1 MAFFRRSG
9 YSTRRRSYR
18 RPYSRRSYPNRR
30 AYSRPSS
37 RRARS
42 YSSRRRTTNSV
53 PKIHKITLS
62 KYALSQINPFVSEVE
77 GVKIPDANT
86 APGVGVL
93 TLDNFGLTTSSS
105 ATTFGHAWAF
115 APSLGAALITATP
128 AAGNTWTWDAAYDG
142 RTASSKW
149 TSIQSNYHSTRP
161 VAHGL
166 RVSSPI
172 AALTATGFLH
182 VAVYPMNTFNKTTW
196 NLPAS
201 LSEMTGCLWYN
212 RYTISSLTQHPIIV
226 VNKFLDNTSQRY
238 TSTLSATDIQT
249 GGNPAGT
256 IEIPNEWCYIVVAVE
271 AGIASTTMVNAE
283 TICHYEALPLL
294 TGVTTGTP
302 AAAFNPADMAGT
314 GRVGSSIPPS
324 YVDDGQGN
332 PSLLQQGAQA
342 FVQGAQ
348 AAAPG
353 IGQALGNLA
362 MSYAQSSTSTN
373 TNPLLT

>member
-30 AYSRPSS
+30 AYSYPSS

-77 GVKIPDANT
+77 GVKIPDSNT

-93 TLDNFGLTTSSS
+93 TLDNFGLTTSAS

-115 APSLGAALITATP
+115 APSMGAALITATP
-128 AAGNTWTWDAAYDG
+128 AASNAWTWPASYGG
-142 RTASSKW
+142 RTASAKQ

-182 VAVYPMNTFNKTTW
+182 VAVYPMNTYNHTTW

-226 VNKFLDNTSQRY
+226 VNKFLDNTSSRY
-238 TSTLSATDIQT
+238 TSTESPTDIQT

-256 IEIPNEWCYIVVAVE
+256 IEIPNEWCYIVIAVE

-283 TICHYEALPLL
+283 CICHYEALPLL

-302 AAAFNPADMAGT
+302 SAAFNPSDMAGT
-314 GRVGSSIPPS
+314 GRVGSEIPPS

-353 IGQALGNLA
+353 IGQALGNMA
-362 MSYAQSSTSTN
+362 MSYAQSSTN
-373 TNPLLT
+373 TNPLRLT

>member
-18 RPYSRRSYPNRR
+18 RPYTRRSYPNRR
-30 AYSRPSS
+30 AYSRSSS

-42 YSSRRRTTNSV
+42 YSSRRRTTDSV
-53 PKIHKITLS
+53 PKIHKITVS
-62 KYALSQINPFVSEVE
+62 KYALAQINPFLPEVE

-93 TLDNFGLTTSSS
+93 TLDNFGLTTSAS

-115 APSLGAALITATP
+115 APSMGAALITATP
-128 AAGNTWTWDAAYDG
+128 AAGNAWTWPAAYG
-142 RTASSKW
+142 GLTASSKQA
-149 TSIQSNYHSTRP
+149 SIFNNYHSTRP

-182 VAVYPMNTFNKTTW
+182 VAVYPMNTYGRTTW
-196 NLPAS
+196 NLPVN

-238 TSTLSATDIQT
+238 TSTLSATDIPA
-249 GGNPAGT
+249 GGAQAGT

-271 AGIASTTMVNAE
+271 AGIASTTMVNSE

-314 GRVGSSIPPS
+314 GRVGSTIPPS

-342 FVQGAQ
+342 FVEGAQ

-353 IGQALGNLA
+353 LGRAVGNLA
-362 MSYAQSSTSTN
+362 EALSQRTSSN
-373 TNPLLT
+373 NPFRLT

>member
-18 RPYSRRSYPNRR
+18 RPYTRRSYPNRR

-37 RRARS
+37 RRARP
-42 YSSRRRTTNSV
+42 YSSRRRTTNNVSQAK
-53 PKIHKITLS
+53 PTLS
-62 KYALSQINPFVSEVE
+62 KYALSQINPFASEVE

-105 ATTFGHAWAF
+105 ATTYGHAWAF
-115 APSLGAALITATP
+115 APSMGNALITATP
-128 AAGNTWTWDAAYDG
+128 AAGNTWTWDANYGG
-142 RTASSKW
+142 RTPSSKW
-149 TSIQSNYHSTRP
+149 TSIRSNYHSTRP
-161 VAHGL
+161 VAHGV

-172 AALTATGFLH
+172 AALNATGFLH
-182 VAVYPMNTFNKTTW
+182 IAVYPMNTYSKTTW

-238 TSTLSATDIQT
+238 TSTLSTAEIQAT
-249 GGNPAGT
+249 GNPAGS
-256 IEIPNEWCYIVVAVE
+256 IQIPNEWCYIVVAVE

-314 GRVGSSIPPS
+314 GRVGSEIPPS

-332 PSLLQQGAQA
+332 PSLIQQGAQA

-373 TNPLLT
+373 NPLRIT

>member
-18 RPYSRRSYPNRR
+18 RPYTRRSYPNRR

-37 RRARS
+37 RRARP
-42 YSSRRRTTNSV
+42 YSSRRRTTNNV
-53 PKIHKITLS
+53 HQARPTLS
-62 KYALSQINPFVSEVE
+62 KYALAQINPFVSEVE

-115 APSLGAALITATP
+115 APSMGAALVTATP
-128 AAGNTWTWDAAYDG
+128 AASNAWTWPATYGG
-142 RTASSKW
+142 RTASAKQ

-182 VAVYPMNTFNKTTW
+182 VAVYPMNTFSQTTW

-238 TSTLSATDIQT
+238 TSTQSATDIQT

-256 IEIPNEWCYIVVAVE
+256 IEIPNEWCYIVIAVE

-283 TICHYEALPLL
+283 CICHYEALPLL

-302 AAAFNPADMAGT
+302 SAAFNPADMAGT
-314 GRVGSSIPPS
+314 GRVGSEIPPS

-353 IGQALGNLA
+353 IGQALGNMA

-373 TNPLLT
+373 NPLRLT

>member
-9 YSTRRRSYR
+9 YSSRRRSYR
-18 RPYSRRSYPNRR
+18 RPYTRRSYPNRR
-30 AYSRPSS
+30 AYSRPSY
-37 RRARS
+37 RRARP
-42 YSSRRRTTNSV
+42 YSSRRRTTNNVSQAK
-53 PKIHKITLS
+53 PTLS
-62 KYALSQINPFVSEVE
+62 KYALSQINPFAPEVE

-105 ATTFGHAWAF
+105 ATTYGHAWAF
-115 APSLGAALITATP
+115 APSMGAALITATP
-128 AAGNTWTWDAAYDG
+128 AAGNTWTWDANFAG
-142 RTASSKW
+142 RTPSAKW
-149 TSIQSNYHSTRP
+149 DSIKSNYHSTRP

-172 AALTATGFLH
+172 AALNATGFLH
-182 VAVYPMNTFNKTTW
+182 VAVYPMNVYSKTTW

-201 LSEMTGCLWYN
+201 LSEMTGCLWYS

-238 TSTLSATDIQT
+238 TSTLSTAEIVT
-249 GGNPAGT
+249 GGNPAGS
-256 IEIPNEWCYIVVAVE
+256 IQIPNEWCYIVVAIE

-302 AAAFNPADMAGT
+302 AAAFNPSDMAGT
-314 GRVGSSIPPS
+314 GRVGSEIPPS

-342 FVQGAQ
+342 FVQGVQ

-353 IGQALGNLA
+353 IGQAVGNLA

-373 TNPLLT
+373 NPLRIT